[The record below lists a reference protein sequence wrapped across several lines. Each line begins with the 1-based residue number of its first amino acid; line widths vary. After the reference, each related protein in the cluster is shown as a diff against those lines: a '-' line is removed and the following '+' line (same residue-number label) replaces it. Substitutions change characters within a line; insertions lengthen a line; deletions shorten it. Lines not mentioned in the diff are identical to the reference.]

1 MNSVDRAI
9 HHVFGL
15 TVTGG
20 VGSVVVVGGAA
31 GEARVIGGKGWG
43 LMIVPSLLPASIIP
57 PFFGLTGIGLHQIPL
72 FFFSPFASL

>member
-20 VGSVVVVGGAA
+20 VGSELVPAVLLAEEAERA
-31 GEARVIGGKGWG
+31 GYWG
-43 LMIVPSLLPASIIP
+43 
-57 PFFGLTGIGLHQIPL
+57 
-72 FFFSPFASL
+72 